1 MLILLKGSVEMKIK
15 DVMTKE
21 VAGVDVSYNV
31 MKAAQIMK
39 QHNVGS
45 VPVCDSNRVVG
56 ILTDRDIA
64 LRSVAEGVNIHNQAV
79 RDIMSTNPVIGQ
91 PDMDV
96 ADAAKLMGDKQIRR
110 LPIVEKNG
118 LAGMVSLGDLAVEPT
133 MKSEA
138 GDALTDIS
146 EPSTPEY

>member
-1 MLILLKGSVEMKIK
+1 MKIK
-15 DVMTKE
+15 DVMTKN
-21 VAGVDVSYNV
+21 VAGVDVSDNV

-56 ILTDRDIA
+56 MLTDRDIA
-64 LRSVAEGVNIHNQAV
+64 LRSVAEGVNIHNQTV
-79 RDIMSTNPVIGQ
+79 RDIMSTNPVVGQ
-91 PDMDV
+91 PDMEV

-110 LPIVEKNG
+110 LPIIENNG
-118 LAGMVSLGDLAVEPT
+118 LAGIVALGDLAVEPT

-138 GDALTDIS
+138 GEALTDIS